1 MSTSE
6 LKNAPPLYGWAIAAA
21 VGLVTFGISYLVLDL
36 GLNGGVFVAA
46 VMALIVGGIFTWAE
60 SPRRGEEHAPVA
72 NAPAAHAPAPAAAPA
87 APVAAAPAPAPAAP
101 APAPAA
107 PAPAPAAME
116 TTPVAEARP
125 AGLTAA
131 QGVADDLK
139 LINGVGPVLERK
151 LNDLGF
157 YHFWQIARW
166 TEAEVAWVDGFLNF
180 KGRIARDNWIAQAT
194 KLAQTSPARAPA

>member
-36 GLNGGVFVAA
+36 GFNGGVFVAA
-46 VMALIVGGIFTWAE
+46 VMALIVGAIFTWAE
-60 SPRRGEEHAPVA
+60 SPRRGEEPAPMA
-72 NAPAAHAPAPAAAPA
+72 HAPAAHAPAPAAAPA
-87 APVAAAPAPAPAAP
+87 APVAASVAAP
-101 APAPAA
+101 TAPA

-116 TTPVAEARP
+116 TTPVAESRP

-166 TEAEVAWVDGFLNF
+166 TDAEVAWVDGFLNF
-180 KGRIARDNWIAQAT
+180 KGRIGRDNWISQAQ
-194 KLAQTSPARAPA
+194 KLAQTSPARAPE